1 MSLYWFLLISKRL
14 GSVRTHLHWSKWV
27 LFGHIIHKMM
37 KDFNFNVVNKKKK
50 VIDYFVRPHSKCTSL
65 VIYLPPPN
73 FAFCNDVSREIE
85 DSADAKFLGANKVH
99 YGARANGAFCCP
111 PPPPSPTFV
120 YVIVFKFSWDRTHVV
135 FGWKNGVPRGIGKQR
150 KDLFVSCVIGHLP
163 DDVISLLRPESFRT
177 LLSCAN

>member
-1 MSLYWFLLISKRL
+1 
-14 GSVRTHLHWSKWV
+14 
-27 LFGHIIHKMM
+27 M

-85 DSADAKFLGANKVH
+85 DSADATFLGANKVY

-111 PPPPSPTFV
+111 SPPHFCIR
-120 YVIVFKFSWDRTHVV
+120 YCF
-135 FGWKNGVPRGIGKQR
+135 
-150 KDLFVSCVIGHLP
+150 
-163 DDVISLLRPESFRT
+163 
-177 LLSCAN
+177 

>member
-1 MSLYWFLLISKRL
+1 
-14 GSVRTHLHWSKWV
+14 
-27 LFGHIIHKMM
+27 M

-85 DSADAKFLGANKVH
+85 DSADAKFLGANKVY

-111 PPPPSPTFV
+111 TPPPPSRESSLP
-120 YVIVFKFSWDRTHVV
+120 
-135 FGWKNGVPRGIGKQR
+135 KNWQTSGIIRGDFI
-150 KDLFVSCVIGHLP
+150 L
-163 DDVISLLRPESFRT
+163 
-177 LLSCAN
+177 

>member
-1 MSLYWFLLISKRL
+1 MHGSQGKLSLYWFLLISKRL

-65 VIYLPPPN
+65 LIYLPPPN
-73 FAFCNDVSREIE
+73 FAFCNDVSREI
-85 DSADAKFLGANKVH
+85 
-99 YGARANGAFCCP
+99 
-111 PPPPSPTFV
+111 
-120 YVIVFKFSWDRTHVV
+120 VIVFKFSWDRTHVV
-135 FGWKNGVPRGIGKQR
+135 FGWKNRVPRGIGKQR
-150 KDLFVSCVIGHLP
+150 IDLFVSCVIGHLP
-163 DDVISLLRPESFRT
+163 DDVISLLRPEPFRT

>member
-1 MSLYWFLLISKRL
+1 
-14 GSVRTHLHWSKWV
+14 
-27 LFGHIIHKMM
+27 M

-50 VIDYFVRPHSKCTSL
+50 VIDYFVRPHSKRTSL

-85 DSADAKFLGANKVH
+85 DSADAKCLGANKVY

-111 PPPPSPTFV
+111 PPPPPNFA

-135 FGWKNGVPRGIGKQR
+135 FGEKTVYREELENR
-150 KDLFVSCVIGHLP
+150 
-163 DDVISLLRPESFRT
+163 E
-177 LLSCAN
+177 

>member
-1 MSLYWFLLISKRL
+1 MHGSQGKLSLYWFLLISKRL

-85 DSADAKFLGANKVH
+85 DSADAKFLGANKVY
-99 YGARANGAFCCP
+99 YGVRANGAFCCSP
-111 PPPPSPTFV
+111 PPPPTFV
-120 YVIVFKFSWDRTHVV
+120 YVIVFKFSWDRTHVL
-135 FGWKNGVPRGIGKQR
+135 FGWKNSVPRGNGNR
-150 KDLFVSCVIGHLP
+150 
-163 DDVISLLRPESFRT
+163 E
-177 LLSCAN
+177 